1 MNEHDIAEVSFNN
14 GYEKGYADA
23 KPKWI
28 SVDER
33 LPDKH
38 GKPYVCLLTFPH
50 GGQFPYILNWYEYGD
65 NGYVNGRHFQDEGLD
80 GMKVTHWMPLPE
92 PPKGE

>member
-1 MNEHDIAEVSFNN
+1 MNEHDIAEVAFNN

-28 SVDER
+28 PVTER
-33 LPDKH
+33 LPEDDEIVLIACKIGKMFVGYHKH
-38 GKPYVCLLTFPH
+38 LFPGCEVWRILTARDSTKKIT
-50 GGQFPYILNWYEYGD
+50 YT
-65 NGYVNGRHFQDEGLD
+65 
-80 GMKVTHWMPLPE
+80 VTHWMPLPE

>member
-1 MNEHDIAEVSFNN
+1 MNEHDIAEVAFNN

-28 SVDER
+28 SVKER
-33 LPDKH
+33 LPERNEWVLTYYEDGMQRVKKYDID
-38 GKPYVCLLTFPH
+38 GFPILLT
-50 GGQFPYILNWYEYGD
+50 I
-65 NGYVNGRHFQDEGLD
+65 GLEWVS
-80 GMKVTHWMPLPE
+80 VTHWMPLPE